1 MTQEK
6 AEARDLL
13 ESNGLA
19 LFLVP
24 EVTSSSLFLFLLTKV
39 LYFCVSTIW
48 LLAHLTRDLSQAME
62 KITVSTSQATE
73 IFFFSQNEWNW
84 QDLIDTKYRQMVIQ
98 SARWHCSCALFGNPW
113 SNKEWWLP
121 KETSHEICCLAGDS
135 CHFVYFLASNYIHIL
150 NFFSAWD
157 KSRVKWAKTQNQTQ
171 M

>member
-73 IFFFSQNEWNW
+73 FFFSLKMSE
-84 QDLIDTKYRQMVIQ
+84 IDKI
-98 SARWHCSCALFGNPW
+98 
-113 SNKEWWLP
+113 
-121 KETSHEICCLAGDS
+121 
-135 CHFVYFLASNYIHIL
+135 
-150 NFFSAWD
+150 
-157 KSRVKWAKTQNQTQ
+157 
-171 M
+171 